1 MKFSK
6 HYFLGVIFLCKGK
19 YNTIQCNRHYFAMIH
34 SQTNNP
40 GRMWKNKLPITVGP
54 MYCTVSVYFTSF

>member
-6 HYFLGVIFLCKGK
+6 HYFFEVIFLCKGK

-34 SQTNNP
+34 SQQIIQEEC
-40 GRMWKNKLPITVGP
+40 GKISYL
-54 MYCTVSVYFTSF
+54 